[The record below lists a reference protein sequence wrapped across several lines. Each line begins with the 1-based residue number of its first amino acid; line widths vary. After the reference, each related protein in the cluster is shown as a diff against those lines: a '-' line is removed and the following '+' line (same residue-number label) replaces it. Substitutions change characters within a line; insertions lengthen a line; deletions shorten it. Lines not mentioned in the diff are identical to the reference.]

1 MTNKEF
7 LTFGNTKTWA
17 TTDYP
22 LCFAYPPPP
31 FHFEIQ
37 ILGSKI
43 KWWGPLIN
51 NFANIINS
59 CRITEYS
66 IASGS
71 NQVKKMIYIQL
82 SNITAVT
89 LMDEEV
95 IRRFF
100 EIWPGSP
107 WWQQPWCSCSLVHD
121 PRLMN
126 SLRWLIV
133 GFYWLTEVQGVM
145 LLLDWRRF
153 RLWCY
158 GCSLQFLF
166 LASSGHFLLSFN
178 TYLFSELACPVMSW
192 ICLWL

>member
-1 MTNKEF
+1 MTNKVF

-22 LCFAYPPPP
+22 LCFYTPPP
-31 FHFEIQ
+31 FRFKF
-37 ILGSKI
+37 LGSK
-43 KWWGPLIN
+43 KGSV
-51 NFANIINS
+51 FVSHFTNIINS
-59 CRITEYS
+59 CRITDYS

-71 NQVKKMIYIQL
+71 NQVKKMIYIHL

-121 PRLMN
+121 PRLIN
-126 SLRWLIV
+126 LLRWVIV
-133 GFYWLTEVQGVM
+133 GFLADFI
-145 LLLDWRRF
+145 DWPR
-153 RLWCY
+153 Y
-158 GCSLQFLF
+158 K
-166 LASSGHFLLSFN
+166 
-178 TYLFSELACPVMSW
+178 V
-192 ICLWL
+192 

>member
-1 MTNKEF
+1 MEMWRIKYSWQLAIPRHEPQQIIRCVFT
-7 LTFGNTKTWA
+7 LH
-17 TTDYP
+17 
-22 LCFAYPPPP
+22 PPSVSN
-31 FHFEIQ
+31 F
-37 ILGSKI
+37 
-43 KWWGPLIN
+43 WGVKSSQGGYEVFMS
-51 NFANIINS
+51 NFSNIINS
-59 CRITEYS
+59 CRTTEYS

-71 NQVKKMIYIQL
+71 NQVKKMIDIHL

-95 IRRFF
+95 IPRFL

-107 WWQQPWCSCSLVHD
+107 GWQQPWCSCSLVHD

-133 GFYWLTEVQGVM
+133 GFYWLTEVQGV
-145 LLLDWRRF
+145 LLLLEWRRL

-178 TYLFSELACPVMSW
+178 TYLFFELACPVMS
-192 ICLWL
+192 

>member
-1 MTNKEF
+1 M
-7 LTFGNTKTWA
+7 
-17 TTDYP
+17 
-22 LCFAYPPPP
+22 
-31 FHFEIQ
+31 
-37 ILGSKI
+37 S
-43 KWWGPLIN
+43 
-51 NFANIINS
+51 NFTNIINS
-59 CRITEYS
+59 CKITEYS

-71 NQVKKMIYIQL
+71 NQVKKIIYIHL

-100 EIWPGSP
+100 VIWPSLP
-107 WWQQPWCSCSLVHD
+107 WWQLWCSYSLVHD

-126 SLRWLIV
+126 SLRWVIV

-158 GCSLQFLF
+158 GCSVQFLF

-178 TYLFSELACPVMSW
+178 TYVFAESACPVM
-192 ICLWL
+192 L